1 MDAYLGEGGLKGEKG
16 QIGESVQAMPGNPG
30 PPGTSRL
37 FKENCKCFKNQI
49 N

>member
-37 FKENCKCFKNQI
+37 FKANCKCFKIQI